1 MYALLM
7 KLQAVVAYPAAEARF
22 SQADVKRPAM
32 MLTAGLLES
41 SSWVCTALC
50 MPSMHRWQR
59 LQGVSSQAP
68 KAVQVSWPVLAAQ
81 AQELVVTCLLQ
92 NWPPAVLQSLSP
104 MQVPAGFVMLLMG

>member
-7 KLQAVVAYPAAEARF
+7 KLQAVMAYPAVEARF
-22 SQADVKRPAM
+22 SQVCVKRLAM
-32 MLTAGLLES
+32 TLTGGLLES

-59 LQGVSSQAP
+59 LQGVSSHAP
-68 KAVQVSWPVLAAQ
+68 KAVQVSWPVLAAH

-92 NWPPAVLQSLSP
+92 NWPPAVLQSLSTL
-104 MQVPAGFVMLLMG
+104 QVPAGFVMLLIG